1 LEDILREQPPLT
13 QAVIGMVIEGFTD
26 IDISEELRL
35 THAAVRIRKT
45 RFRKAL
51 YDAAREGR
59 IWIPE
64 QLHTKAGTRNR
75 QQRGAA

>member
-1 LEDILREQPPLT
+1 
-13 QAVIGMVIEGFTD
+13 MVVDGHVDAEIAD
-26 IDISEELRL
+26 ALHL
-35 THAAVRIRKT
+35 THAAVRMRKT

-51 YDAAREGR
+51 YGAAREGR

-64 QLHTKAGTRNR
+64 QLHTKAGTRR